1 MIKAHPL
8 EPLIELYCENLDIKK
23 NSVNSYKA
31 LLLRY
36 VRYLKR
42 HNIQYAKR
50 SDIID
55 YREQM
60 WEEGL
65 RANTIQ
71 KQIVVIRN
79 FYQWLKVNQRQFEFE
94 EIYQFNIAEQ
104 IKGAKIDR
112 NYKKE
117 PLNKEQAIKLIEVAR
132 QHKTDITGYRNYA
145 IILLMIITGVRS
157 IEVVRAMKA
166 DLSKLFKFSI
176 LYVHGK
182 GKDGADTFVKL
193 SQEVTDALNDYL
205 NRRKDNSRYLFVTH
219 GETSSCQQLSSNTLR
234 RAITILMK
242 QAGIYNAKHTP
253 HSLRHTTAY
262 LNLQAG
268 GSLESTQQLL
278 RHKNIETTLIYAHNI
293 NRINDDSEFRIN
305 NYLFDEEEEEE
316 NK

>member
-1 MIKAHPL
+1 MIKEHAL
-8 EPLIELYCENLDIKK
+8 EPLIELFCENLDIKR
-23 NSVNSYKA
+23 NSVISYKA

-42 HNIQYAKR
+42 HNISYAKR
-50 SDIID
+50 SDIIN

-65 RANTIQ
+65 KANTIQ

-79 FYQWLKVNQRQFEFE
+79 FYQWLKVNQRQLEFE

-117 PLNKEQAIKLIEVAR
+117 PLNKEQAIKLIEVAKQNR
-132 QHKTDITGYRNYA
+132 TDITGYRNYA
-145 IILLMIITGVRS
+145 IILLMIITGIRS

-166 DLSKLFKFSI
+166 DISKLFEYSI

-234 RAITILMK
+234 RAITVLMK
-242 QAGIYNAKHTP
+242 RAGIYNAKHTP

-268 GSLESTQQLL
+268 GTLESTQQLL

-305 NYLFDEEEEEE
+305 NYLFDEEEEES
-316 NK
+316 K

>member
-1 MIKAHPL
+1 MIKEHPL
-8 EPLIELYCENLDIKK
+8 EPLIELFCENLDIKK
-23 NSVNSYKA
+23 NSVISYKA

-42 HNIQYAKR
+42 HNITYAKR
-50 SDIID
+50 SDIIN
-55 YREQM
+55 YRELM

-65 RANTIQ
+65 KANTIQ

-79 FYQWLKVNQRQFEFE
+79 FYQWLKVNQRQLEFE

-117 PLNKEQAIKLIEVAR
+117 PLNKEQAIKLVEVAKQNR
-132 QHKTDITGYRNYA
+132 TDITGYRNYA
-145 IILLMIITGVRS
+145 IILLMIITGIRS

-166 DLSKLFKFSI
+166 DISKLFEYSI

-193 SQEVTDALNDYL
+193 SQEATDALNDYL

-234 RAITILMK
+234 RAITVLMK
-242 QAGIYNAKHTP
+242 KAGIYNAKHTP

-268 GSLESTQQLL
+268 GTLESTQQLL

-305 NYLFDEEEEEE
+305 NYLFDEEEEES
-316 NK
+316 K

>member
-1 MIKAHPL
+1 MIKEHPL
-8 EPLIELYCENLDIKK
+8 EPLIEQFCENLDIKK
-23 NSVNSYKA
+23 NSVSSYKA

-50 SDIID
+50 SDIIN

-79 FYQWLKVNQRQFEFE
+79 FYQWLKVNQRQLEFE
-94 EIYQFNIAEQ
+94 DIYQYNIAEQ

-117 PLNKEQAIKLIEVAR
+117 PLNKEQAIKLIEIAKER
-132 QHKTDITGYRNYA
+132 RTDITGYRNYA
-145 IILLMIITGVRS
+145 IILLMIITGIRS

-166 DLSKLFKFSI
+166 DISKLFNFSI

-193 SQEVTDALNDYL
+193 SPEVTDALNDYL

-234 RAITILMK
+234 RAITVLMK
-242 QAGIYNAKHTP
+242 KAGIYNAKHTP

-268 GSLESTQQLL
+268 GTLESTQQLL

-305 NYLFDEEEEEE
+305 NYLFNEEEEG

>member
-1 MIKAHPL
+1 MIKIHPL
-8 EPLIELYCENLDIKK
+8 EPLITLYCDNLDIKK
-23 NSVNSYKA
+23 NSIRSYKA
-31 LLLRY
+31 LLDRY
-36 VRYLKR
+36 VYYLKR
-42 HNIQYAKR
+42 HNIQFAKR

-55 YREQM
+55 YREHM

-79 FYQWLKVNQRQFEFE
+79 FYQWLKLNQRQFALDD
-94 EIYQFNIAEQ
+94 IYQFNIAEK
-104 IKGAKIDR
+104 IKGAKIDH

-117 PLNKEQAIKLIEVAR
+117 PLNKEQAIKLIEVAKQQR
-132 QHKTDITGYRNYA
+132 TDITGYRNFA

-157 IEVVRAMKA
+157 IEVVRAKKA
-166 DLSKLFKFSI
+166 DVSRLFKYSI

-193 SQEVTDALNDYL
+193 SNEVTDAINDYL
-205 NRRKDNSRYLFVTH
+205 HKRTDNARYLFVTH
-219 GETSSCQQLSSNTLR
+219 GDTSSCQQLSSNTLR
-234 RAITILMK
+234 RAITRLMK
-242 QAGIYNAKHTP
+242 HAGIYDKKHTP

-262 LNLQAG
+262 LNLQSG

-293 NRINDDSEFRIN
+293 NRMNDDSEFRIN
-305 NYLFDEEEEEE
+305 DYLFRDEEETT
-316 NK
+316 

>member
-1 MIKAHPL
+1 MIKIHPL
-8 EPLIELYCENLDIKK
+8 ESLIELFCENLDIKK
-23 NSVNSYKA
+23 NSVKSYNA
-31 LLLRY
+31 LLQRY
-36 VRYLKR
+36 VGYLKR
-42 HNIQYAKR
+42 QNIQYAKR

-55 YREQM
+55 YRESM

-94 EIYQFNIAEQ
+94 EIYQFNIAEK

-117 PLNKEQAIKLIEVAR
+117 PLNKEQAIKLIDVAR
-132 QHKTDITGYRNYA
+132 QNIKDITGYRNYA

-166 DLSKLFKFSI
+166 DISKLFNFSI

-193 SQEVTDALNDYL
+193 SLEVTDALNDYL
-205 NRRKDNSRYLFVTH
+205 NRRRDNSRYLFVTH

-305 NYLFDEEEEEE
+305 NYLFDEKEEE

>member
-1 MIKAHPL
+1 MIKEHPL
-8 EPLIELYCENLDIKK
+8 EPLIELFCENLDIKK
-23 NSVNSYKA
+23 NSVISYKA

-42 HNIQYAKR
+42 HNITYAKR
-50 SDIID
+50 SDIIN

-65 RANTIQ
+65 KANTIQ

-79 FYQWLKVNQRQFEFE
+79 FYQWLKVNQRQLEFE

-117 PLNKEQAIKLIEVAR
+117 PLNKEQAIKLIEVAKQNR
-132 QHKTDITGYRNYA
+132 TDIIGYRNYA
-145 IILLMIITGVRS
+145 IILLMIITGIRS

-166 DLSKLFKFSI
+166 DISKLFEYSI

-234 RAITILMK
+234 RAITVLMK
-242 QAGIYNAKHTP
+242 RAGIYNAKHTP

-268 GSLESTQQLL
+268 GTLESTQQLL

-305 NYLFDEEEEEE
+305 NYLFDEEEEES
-316 NK
+316 K

>member
-1 MIKAHPL
+1 
-8 EPLIELYCENLDIKK
+8 
-23 NSVNSYKA
+23 
-31 LLLRY
+31 
-36 VRYLKR
+36 
-42 HNIQYAKR
+42 
-50 SDIID
+50 
-55 YREQM
+55 M

-79 FYQWLKVNQRQFEFE
+79 FYQWLKVNQRQLEFE
-94 EIYQFNIAEQ
+94 DIYQYNIAEN

-117 PLNKEQAIKLIEVAR
+117 PLNKEQAIKLIEVAKQKR
-132 QHKTDITGYRNYA
+132 SDITGYRNYA
-145 IILLMIITGVRS
+145 IILLMIITGIRS

-166 DLSKLFKFSI
+166 DISKLFNFSI

-193 SQEVTDALNDYL
+193 SPEVTDALNDYL

-234 RAITILMK
+234 RAITVLMK
-242 QAGIYNAKHTP
+242 KAGIYNAKHTP

-262 LNLQAG
+262 INLQAG
-268 GSLESTQQLL
+268 GTLESTQQLL

-305 NYLFDEEEEEE
+305 NYLFNEEEEE

>member
-1 MIKAHPL
+1 MIKIHPL
-8 EPLIELYCENLDIKK
+8 ESLIELYCENLDIKPG
-23 NSVNSYKA
+23 SVKSYQA
-31 LLLRY
+31 LLDRY
-36 VRYLKR
+36 VYYLKR

-55 YREQM
+55 YREHM

-79 FYQWLKVNQRQFEFE
+79 FYQWLKLHQVQYGLDEV
-94 EIYQFNIAEQ
+94 YQFNIAEK
-104 IKGAKIDR
+104 IKGAKVDS

-117 PLNKEQAIKLIEVAR
+117 PLNREEAIKLIEVAKKKR
-132 QHKTDITGYRNYA
+132 TDITGYRNYA

-157 IEVVRAMKA
+157 IEVVRARKA
-166 DLSKLFKFSI
+166 DVSRLFKYSI
-176 LYVHGK
+176 LYVQGK
-182 GKDGADTFVKL
+182 VKDGADNFVKL
-193 SQEVTDALNDYL
+193 SLEVTDAINDYL
-205 NRRKDNSRYLFVTH
+205 HRRIDNARFLFVTH
-219 GETSSCQQLSSNTLR
+219 GEISSCQQMSSNTLR
-234 RAITILMK
+234 RAITNLMK
-242 QAGIYNAKHTP
+242 EAGIYDSKHTL

-262 LNLQAG
+262 LNLQSG

-305 NYLFDEEEEEE
+305 DYLFKKGEETT
-316 NK
+316 